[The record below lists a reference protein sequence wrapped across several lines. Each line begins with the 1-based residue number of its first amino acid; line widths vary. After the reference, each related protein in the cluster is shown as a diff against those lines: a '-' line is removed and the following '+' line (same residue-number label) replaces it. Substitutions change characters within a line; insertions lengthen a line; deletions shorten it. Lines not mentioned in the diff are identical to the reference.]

1 MEISEDMKKANGSTN
16 GLENYRERLLAK
28 KSELLSGFRSK
39 LDTLVGPGPT
49 ALEDLAPVFHN
60 QFVALQINRLDYL
73 QLKLI
78 DAALNRMGSENY
90 GVCLDCGDPI
100 SRRRLEAIPWA
111 IRCIACQE
119 HLSSA
124 RDSAQLAEMAA
135 A

>member
-1 MEISEDMKKANGSTN
+1 MKKTNGPVN
-16 GLENYRERLLAK
+16 GLENYRKLLLAK
-28 KSELLSGFRSK
+28 RSELLSGLRSK
-39 LDTLVGPGPT
+39 LDTLVGPGPA
-49 ALEDLAPVFHN
+49 ALEDLSPVFHD

-78 DAALNRMGSENY
+78 EAALGRMDSENY
-90 GVCLDCGDPI
+90 GVCVDCGDTI